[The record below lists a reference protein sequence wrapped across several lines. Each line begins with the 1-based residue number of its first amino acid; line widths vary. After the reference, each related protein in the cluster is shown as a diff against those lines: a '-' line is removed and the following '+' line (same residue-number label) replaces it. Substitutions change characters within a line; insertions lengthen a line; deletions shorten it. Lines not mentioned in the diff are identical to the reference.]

1 MPQSLKQTLDLP
13 GLVVPPLTPFRA
25 DGGIDYPALA
35 TEVDYILDQA
45 RPAVLAIAAV
55 EAQEYQFLSDHDRAK
70 LIRSTA
76 DMVAKRV
83 PILVGVSH
91 PSIMK
96 VKELC
101 SLATEVGADAV
112 QVLIPLRPSGGA
124 ASREELIKYFTA
136 VAKST
141 DVPMFAYHNPG
152 PGAELGPADLCALCR
167 IPGVQACKE
176 SSRNLRHIGLTQSML
191 PEDVLY
197 FTTMEVL
204 SASLDLGCAG
214 GTMPPPGAVIG
225 RKIIDAYRRGD
236 YAEAKRYQRMFMA
249 FPGPWMR
256 YGLVAVMK
264 AAMNAIGVPVGDHY
278 PPFGQITEEDRAAI
292 SDFVRNQLGLGN
304 AETSHQASG
313 GRR

>member
-55 EAQEYQFLSDHDRAK
+55 ESQEYQFLSDHDRAK

-101 SLATEVGADAV
+101 SLATEVGARSEERRV
-112 QVLIPLRPSGGA
+112 GKECR
-124 ASREELIKYFTA
+124 SRW
-136 VAKST
+136 S
-141 DVPMFAYHNPG
+141 PYH
-152 PGAELGPADLCALCR
+152 
-167 IPGVQACKE
+167 
-176 SSRNLRHIGLTQSML
+176 
-191 PEDVLY
+191 
-197 FTTMEVL
+197 
-204 SASLDLGCAG
+204 
-214 GTMPPPGAVIG
+214 
-225 RKIIDAYRRGD
+225 
-236 YAEAKRYQRMFMA
+236 
-249 FPGPWMR
+249 
-256 YGLVAVMK
+256 
-264 AAMNAIGVPVGDHY
+264 
-278 PPFGQITEEDRAAI
+278 
-292 SDFVRNQLGLGN
+292 
-304 AETSHQASG
+304 
-313 GRR
+313 